1 MAPSLCLCC
10 FQTLFLNNSVVS
22 HCSFQ
27 LFLPCDPPESK
38 ETTHPSTSV
47 CAAPACACVL
57 RSILCSFS
65 HVALYSGNCIC
76 PAPRAAFFF
85 PPSRSSSLWCQVE
98 ASAEGAGAGLCE
110 KLLFDVPSVASSH
123 EVEGKLCTTAM
134 A

>member
-1 MAPSLCLCC
+1 MALSLRLCC

-22 HCSFQ
+22 HCSLQ

-38 ETTHPSTSV
+38 ETAHPFASV
-47 CAAPACACVL
+47 CAPTVCASVL
-57 RSILCSFS
+57 CSILYSFS
-65 HVALYSGNCIC
+65 HVAPYLGNCIC
-76 PAPRAAFFF
+76 PAPLAAFL
-85 PPSRSSSLWCQVE
+85 PSRSSSLWCQVE